1 MKTKVNFPRSFYLPT
16 LSLFCALAP
25 LAGAA
30 TLSISPAATSNTYA
44 GVITLQIGGL
54 TNAEPVVVQ
63 EFLDA
68 NSNGIVDAG
77 ELPVDTFSIADG
89 GVNLIGGQ
97 TNFNVPFDQN
107 ATDGAI
113 TTTLLFPV
121 PLLVDDFVGQ
131 HIFRVLSP
139 TGRFAAV
146 DATFVVTNAALAQFV
161 TGQIFLGAAPATNA
175 IVVALTGTD
184 GSYAGGA
191 IADSTGHYT
200 LRLPTN
206 NYALIAS
213 QPNCYFNTAL
223 GPQIALTNG
232 MAATNNLYLTNGT
245 VTLSGSVLDATN
257 NSPLGGVFLVL
268 QSGNYLA
275 IAFTASNGTF
285 SAAVTPSFWRFQVQ
299 EDRMSRRGYVTSA
312 NFPQVD
318 ATTGAV
324 VNVSLLLPKANAMF
338 YGRLTDNL
346 GAPFANVKFEADDG
360 QNNTPSIFKGRG
372 FGDTNGYYTVAVLAE
387 TNQWYCSPSPSDNR
401 ALANYI
407 VSQGQSVTLTNG
419 QAWLQNFTALPA
431 TARISGQ
438 VKDNTGSPVVGVAF
452 GGGALIGGVNYSTV
466 NVQTDNSGNYSL
478 AVASGQWQVQF
489 TANGN
494 GSQNLANHGLVDLF
508 GPYQVNLPPT
518 NAVLNLTVY
527 PIGASA
533 LGAPQRTSPS
543 QVSLN
548 VNGSINTSYT
558 LQISTNLAATNWA
571 AQFTFQLTTN
581 PFPILDSSATNQQRY
596 YRLLKN

>member
-1 MKTKVNFPRSFYLPT
+1 MKTKVNFPRSFCLLT
-16 LSLFCALAP
+16 ASLFCALAP

-30 TLSISPAATSNTYA
+30 TLSISPAVTSNTYA

-68 NSNGIVDAG
+68 NSNGTVDAG
-77 ELPVDTFSIADG
+77 ELLVDTFPIADG
-89 GVNLIGGQ
+89 GVSTIGGQ
-97 TNFNVPFDQN
+97 TNINVPFDRN
-107 ATDGAI
+107 ATSGAI

-206 NYALIAS
+206 NYVLIAS
-213 QPNCYFNTAL
+213 QPNCYFNMAL

-257 NSPLGGVFLVL
+257 NSPLGGVFVLL
-268 QSGNYLA
+268 QSGGYLA

-299 EDRMSRRGYVTSA
+299 EDRMSRRGYVTPA

-324 VNVSLLLPKANAMF
+324 ANVSLLLPKANAMF

-387 TNQWYCSPSPSDNR
+387 TNQWYCSPSSSDNR

-452 GGGALIGGVNYSTV
+452 GGGAFISGVNYSTA

-494 GSQNLANHGLVDLF
+494 GSDNLANHGLVDLF

-527 PIGASA
+527 PTGASA
-533 LGAPQRTSPS
+533 LTAPQRTSPS
-543 QVSLN
+543 QVSLK
-548 VNGSINTSYT
+548 VNGSLNTTYT
-558 LQISTNLAATNWA
+558 LQVSTNLAATNWA

-581 PFPILDSSATNQQRY
+581 PFPILDSSATNQQRF